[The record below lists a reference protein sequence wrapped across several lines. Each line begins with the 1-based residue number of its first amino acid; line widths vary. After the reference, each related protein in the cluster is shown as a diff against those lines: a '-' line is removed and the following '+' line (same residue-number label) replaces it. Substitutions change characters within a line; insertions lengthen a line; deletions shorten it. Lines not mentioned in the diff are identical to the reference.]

1 MTKRK
6 CQSTAADRELRR
18 RSRIQRSF
26 EQLVTGA
33 LVTLP
38 RLLDECPP
46 QVAANV
52 ITDLLRIHLGRPL
65 PDIPQP
71 NCLECL
77 LEDIASEP
85 RSPSPNPSD
94 VSDLS
99 DMSDVS
105 HPMAPEFRVRGLS
118 PGTSMSPTDN

>member
-26 EQLVTGA
+26 EQLVTDA

-46 QVAANV
+46 HVAANV

-65 PDIPQP
+65 PEIPQP
-71 NCLECL
+71 NCLECV
-77 LEDIASEP
+77 LENIASEP
-85 RSPSPNPSD
+85 ETVGTADSPVRP
-94 VSDLS
+94 
-99 DMSDVS
+99 MSVPVDGS
-105 HPMAPEFRVRGLS
+105 LNSQP
-118 PGTSMSPTDN
+118 